1 MRSSLGLAALLS
13 LALAITS
20 CTSNQPRFVKPVA
33 TPVDAD
39 KVNGPA
45 SKYQD
50 GYLRIFV
57 SSNLDS
63 TGKMLD
69 FGKSAD
75 RPAMLLISAK
85 FGKGTVASFAAA
97 TDPEIPVLLYD
108 VRTGKTQSSVVNN
121 ALLTEGMLIDPES
134 LSRSPQLQIYVRGV
148 PADKALWVTDLLQ
161 LATAEPGSKSD

>member
-1 MRSSLGLAALLS
+1 MRVIRNVLVGLLLPLVIAGCPS
-13 LALAITS
+13 
-20 CTSNQPRFVKPVA
+20 QPRFVKPVA

-39 KVNGPA
+39 AVGSAA

-63 TGKMLD
+63 SGKMMD
-69 FGKSAD
+69 FGKDED

-85 FGKGTVASFAAA
+85 FGRGTVASFAKD

-108 VRTGKTQSSVVNN
+108 VRTGKT
-121 ALLTEGMLIDPES
+121 
-134 LSRSPQLQIYVRGV
+134 
-148 PADKALWVTDLLQ
+148 
-161 LATAEPGSKSD
+161 

>member
-1 MRSSLGLAALLS
+1 MRLFRNLLAVLLMP
-13 LALAITS
+13 LAIVG
-20 CTSNQPRFVKPVA
+20 CPSNQPRFVKPVA
-33 TPVDAD
+33 ASVDAG
-39 KVNGPA
+39 KVNGVA

-69 FGKSAD
+69 FGKGDD

-85 FGKGTVASFAAA
+85 FGRGTVASFASD

-108 VRTGKTQSSVVNN
+108 VRAGKTQSSVVNN
-121 ALLTEGMLIDPES
+121 ALLTEG
-134 LSRSPQLQIYVRGV
+134 
-148 PADKALWVTDLLQ
+148 
-161 LATAEPGSKSD
+161 